1 MVGRLLNECVIQL
14 TDQPTDRQTN
24 QQTQPVKEVLCR
36 T

>member
-1 MVGRLLNECVIQL
+1 MVGRLLNECVTQL
-14 TDQPTDRQTN
+14 TDRSTDRQTN

>member
-1 MVGRLLNECVIQL
+1 MVGRLLNECVTQL
-14 TDQPTDRQTN
+14 TDRPTDRQTN